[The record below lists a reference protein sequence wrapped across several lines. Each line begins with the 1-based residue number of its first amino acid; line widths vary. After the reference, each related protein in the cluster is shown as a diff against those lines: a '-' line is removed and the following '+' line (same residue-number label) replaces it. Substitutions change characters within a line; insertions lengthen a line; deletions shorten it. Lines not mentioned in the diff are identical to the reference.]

1 MKKFLSLSLS
11 VLMLFCS
18 SFCLFT
24 TLVCKNNFI
33 KTESRYATTVPYG
46 GVIKNEI
53 TDTIYYSYKEDNEKY
68 INPYKLPIY
77 IASGIDNSCAI
88 TAGGAVIGHYDRLYE
103 ELIPNH
109 TGITFMG
116 QFVYGS
122 HDDEVDVMHQELYK
136 KMGTTSQGTTVEGYK
151 SGMKTYV
158 QSKGCN
164 IEITGIYKN
173 TSLNKSSYMSAL
185 ESGKLLTVFMDGF
198 SMISGKGIQTFD
210 GYDTISQTVAEGLHT
225 MTAYGYR
232 NIKYYDS
239 YKKLIQE
246 DNYLLVHTGFASAGL
261 GMIRLNKYIT
271 IDDGYIINIS

>member
-11 VLMLFCS
+11 VLILYCS
-18 SFCLFT
+18 SFCLYT
-24 TLVCKNNFI
+24 TFVWKDNFV
-33 KTESRYATTVPYG
+33 KPESYYATAVPYG
-46 GVIKNEI
+46 GGIKNDV

-77 IASGIDNSCAI
+77 IASSIENSCAI
-88 TAGGAVIGHYDRLYE
+88 TAGGAIIGHYDRLYE

-122 HDDEVDVMHQELYK
+122 HDEAVDAMHQELYK
-136 KMGTTSQGTTVEGYK
+136 KMGSTSKGTTVEGYK
-151 SGMKTYV
+151 SGMKSYV
-158 QSKGCN
+158 QSKGRN

-173 TSLNKSSYMSAL
+173 SSLNKSSYMAAL
-185 ESGKLLTVFMDGF
+185 ESGKLLTVFLDGF
-198 SMISGKGIQTFD
+198 SMITGDGIKTNN
-210 GYDTISQTVAEGLHT
+210 GYDTITQTIAEGLHT

-232 NIKYYDS
+232 NIKYYDTS
-239 YKKLIQE
+239 NNLIQE

-261 GMIRLNKYIT
+261 GMMRLNKYIT
-271 IDDGYIINIS
+271 IDDGYIISIT